1 MNFLKNNLL
10 YMQNLL
16 MQQLIVIVIGVLVFG
31 YVVYQTYKTLTNKS
45 TSSDVKCG
53 GCNSCSPIS
62 EK

>member
-1 MNFLKNNLL
+1 
-10 YMQNLL
+10 